1 MQTTIRPSHWKIV
14 LRAALAGCLCAMMFI
29 GEAKAFFNP
38 APQLVQDIK
47 AEAQLVKLHATTMKE
62 WGENFQ
68 HMQNIIDRAQKT
80 INQIQRTNS
89 LLDVLRLVE
98 VESNENVAEA
108 LKLFDQI
115 WKLQKS
121 VRTLIQSSVAAI
133 RSTENRLRNGIFNK
147 DAALRDIEAYIRET
161 LGRSSQNI
169 LLNQEDMSSMDTDLK
184 RLIERE
190 IDLEFT
196 ISALEKEIADL
207 EASLDKLRKDMA
219 AAPENAKATF
229 KERIAITV
237 KRVDELKTRLQFAR
251 KDLEEVRLFIWKRAQ
266 ELQITV
272 EKAHELA
279 RNYID
284 LTETYREFENA
295 RNEVAE
301 ELDRENYRNAQVEPG
316 ADDVLDNFW
325 TGIGEGDGK

>member
-1 MQTTIRPSHWKIV
+1 MPHMIQNQHWKIV
-14 LRAALAGCLCAMMFI
+14 LRAALVGCLCAMMFV
-29 GEAKAFFNP
+29 GEAKAFL
-38 APQLVQDIK
+38 APTFVFDIK
-47 AEAQLVKLHATTMKE
+47 AEAQRINLHAQTMQQ
-62 WGENFQ
+62 WRENFQ

-98 VESNENVAEA
+98 VESNEKVGEA
-108 LKLFDQI
+108 VKLFDQI
-115 WKLQKS
+115 WKLQQS
-121 VRTLIQSSVAAI
+121 VRALIQSSVAAI
-133 RSTENRLRNGIFNK
+133 RSTENRLRNGVFNK

-161 LGRSSQNI
+161 LGRSSQNV
-169 LLNQEDMSSMDTDLK
+169 LLNREDMVSMDTDLN

-190 IDLEFT
+190 IELEFT
-196 ISALEKEIADL
+196 ISALEKEIAELGDDL
-207 EASLDKLRKDMA
+207 EKLQKDMA
-219 AAPENAKATF
+219 AAPPDGKATF

-237 KRVDELKTRLQFAR
+237 KRIDELKTRLQFAR

-279 RNYID
+279 RNYVD
-284 LTETYREFENA
+284 LTQTYRDFENA

-301 ELDRENYRNAQVEPG
+301 ELDLENYRNAQAEPG
-316 ADDVLDNFW
+316 ADDALDQFW

>member
-1 MQTTIRPSHWKIV
+1 MSEIVQHTHWKIV
-14 LRAALAGCLCAMMFI
+14 LRAALIGCLCAMMFV
-29 GEAKAFFNP
+29 GEAQAFFNP

-47 AEAQLVKLHATTMKE
+47 AEAQLVKLNATTMKE

-89 LLDVLRLVE
+89 LLDVLRLVD
-98 VESNENVAEA
+98 VQSNEKVAEA

-161 LGRSSQNI
+161 LGRSSQNV
-169 LLNQEDMSSMDTDLK
+169 LLSREDLSAIDVNLFRLVEQE
-184 RLIERE
+184 IE
-190 IDLEFT
+190 LEFT
-196 ISALEKEIADL
+196 ISALEKEIAELGDDL
-207 EASLDKLRKDMA
+207 EKLQGDMA
-219 AAPENAKATF
+219 AAPPDGKATF

-237 KRVDELKTRLQFAR
+237 KRIDELKARLQFAR
-251 KDLEEVRLFIWKRAQ
+251 KDLEEVRLFILKHAR

-279 RNYID
+279 RNYLD
-284 LTETYREFENA
+284 LAETYRDFENA

-316 ADDVLDNFW
+316 GDDALDNFW

>member
-1 MQTTIRPSHWKIV
+1 MSGIVQNAHWKIV
-14 LRAALAGCLCAMMFI
+14 LRAALVGCLCGMMFI
-29 GEAKAFFNP
+29 GEVKAFFGT
-38 APQLVQDIK
+38 PQVVYDIR
-47 AEAQLVKLHATTMKE
+47 AEAQRINLHATTMKQ

-89 LLDVLRLVE
+89 LLDVLRLVQ
-98 VESNENVAEA
+98 VETGEKAGEA
-108 LKLFDQI
+108 LQLFDQI

-161 LGRSSQNI
+161 LGRSSQNV
-169 LLNQEDMSSMDTDLK
+169 LLNREDMSSMDVELH
-184 RLIERE
+184 RLIEQE
-190 IDLEFT
+190 INLEFT
-196 ISALEKEIADL
+196 ISALEKEISEMEADL
-207 EASLDKLRKDMA
+207 KKLKEQMD
-219 AAPENAKATF
+219 AAPPDKKPTF
-229 KERIAITV
+229 LPRISFTV
-237 KRVDELKTRLQFAR
+237 GKIETLKTRLDTAR
-251 KDLEEVRLFIWKRAQ
+251 TELEKVRVKIWNLAKD
-266 ELQITV
+266 LQITV

-279 RNYID
+279 RNYVD
-284 LTETYREFENA
+284 LADMYRDFEDA

-301 ELDRENYRNAQVEPG
+301 ELDRENYRNAQVDPG

>member
-1 MQTTIRPSHWKIV
+1 MSQIVQPSHWKII
-14 LRAALAGCLCAMMFI
+14 LRAALVGCLCGMMFV
-29 GEAKAFFNP
+29 GEAKAFLGTPTF
-38 APQLVQDIK
+38 VFDIK
-47 AEAQLVKLHATTMKE
+47 AEAQRINLHAQTMKQ
-62 WGENFQ
+62 WSENFQ

-89 LLDVLRLVE
+89 LLDVLRLVD
-98 VESNENVAEA
+98 VQSNEKVAEA

-133 RSTENRLRNGIFNK
+133 RSTEDRLRNGIFNK

-161 LGRSSQNI
+161 LGRSSQNV
-169 LLNQEDMSSMDTDLK
+169 LLNREDMVSMDTDLN

-190 IDLEFT
+190 IELEFT
-196 ISALEKEIADL
+196 ISALEKEIAELD
-207 EASLDKLRKDMA
+207 ASLDKLQKDMA

-229 KERIAITV
+229 KERIAMTV
-237 KRVDELKTRLQFAR
+237 KRMDELKTRLQLAR

-284 LTETYREFENA
+284 LTQTYRDFENA

-301 ELDRENYRNAQVEPG
+301 ELDQENYRNAQVDGG
-316 ADDVLDNFW
+316 APDALDDFW